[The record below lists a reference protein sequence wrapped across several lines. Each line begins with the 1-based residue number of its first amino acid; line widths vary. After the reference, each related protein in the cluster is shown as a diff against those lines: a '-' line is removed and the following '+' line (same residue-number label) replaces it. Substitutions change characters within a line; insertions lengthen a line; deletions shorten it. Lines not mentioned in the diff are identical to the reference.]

1 MVERWLDQGV
11 FPLTTVIR
19 TDARK
24 GHCRVRF
31 TEQGIHYG
39 RMKRLSRVIEGSN
52 YDDHDLIVV
61 IEDLVQSMAA
71 RMDKIR

>member
-24 GHCRVRF
+24 GYCRVRF
-31 TEQGIHYG
+31 TERGIHYG
-39 RMKRLSRVIEGSN
+39 RMKRLSRVVEGSN
-52 YDDHDLIVV
+52 YDDNYLIIV
-61 IEDLVQSMAA
+61 IKNFMQSMLA